1 MIAYFDCSNGMAG
14 DMIVASLI
22 DAGADFEMIRQML
35 GELHLEGYTLELEPV
50 RRGGIG
56 ARYFRVNLGQEPPHE
71 HSHPH
76 QHGAQEHSHPHKH
89 EPEHTQDHESHQH
102 THSRPHEHRDLN
114 AIIDMIQRANLP
126 ERVKTRAIH
135 IFNRLG
141 YAEAHVHGCE
151 ISQVH
156 FHEVGAVDAIVD
168 IVGACIAL
176 ELLKVETL
184 YFSKVAVGSGQVTGS
199 HGVLPIP
206 APATAKLLE
215 GCVIDSG
222 GRSGELATPTGAAIL
237 TTLGEQKVFMPEL
250 NLKTIGYGAGTR
262 DDAHHPNVLRV
273 MLAEESPAGQTQV
286 DEVTALIFGVDDITG
301 EHLGYLSEQLMSRGA
316 LDVAQIP
323 MYMKKGRSAVR
334 VEVLAGAEKVDE
346 LIEYILTQG
355 TTFGLRID
363 RHQRVK
369 LSRDFVAVILPE
381 GKIRIK
387 LGMLGGK
394 VVQIA
399 PEYEDCRNAA
409 ERSGRNFRDIYLR
422 ASEQARQEVEKS

>member
-1 MIAYFDCSNGMAG
+1 MAG

-22 DAGADFEMIRQML
+22 DAGANFEQFQQML
-35 GELHLEGYTLELEPV
+35 GELHLEGYTIDLEQV
-50 RRGGIG
+50 RRGGIR
-56 ARYFRVNLGQEPPHE
+56 AKHFRVNLGHEHPHE
-71 HSHPH
+71 HTHTH
-76 QHGAQEHSHPHKH
+76 QHENHEHSHPHKH
-89 EPEHTQDHESHQH
+89 EHKHAHDHESHQH
-102 THSRPHEHRDLN
+102 THSRAHEHRDLN
-114 AIIDMIQRANLP
+114 AIIDIIQRANLP
-126 ERVKTRAIH
+126 ERVKTRAIN

-141 YAEAHVHGCE
+141 YAEAHVHGCD

-176 ELLKVETL
+176 ELLDVETL

-215 GCVIDSG
+215 GCVIDSA
-222 GRSGELATPTGAAIL
+222 GRTGELATPTGAAIL

-273 MLAEESPAGQTQV
+273 MLAEQSSAGRMQV
-286 DEVTALIFGVDDITG
+286 DEVTSLIFGVDDITG

-355 TTFGLRID
+355 TTFGLRVD

-381 GKIRIK
+381 GKIRVK
-387 LGMLGGK
+387 LGMFDGK

-399 PEYEDCRNAA
+399 PEYDDCRNAA
-409 ERSGRNFRDIYLR
+409 ERSGKNFRDIYLR
-422 ASEQARQEVEKS
+422 ASEQARQEIEKS